1 MKSSHLVIF
10 STSGKVITK
19 FNVLPCISSSETLF
33 LDRGQGSNT
42 NHLDQFICVS
52 GSTYR
57 FQSLYQIN
65 RKDLNK
71 GKCVKA
77 DDNAGNI
84 HIRTG

>member
-1 MKSSHLVIF
+1 MTDNSSVIWYDIF
-10 STSGKVITK
+10 QLISVQEFCGKLLLKPSLRFCNNLIVH
-19 FNVLPCISSSETLF
+19 FN
-33 LDRGQGSNT
+33 
-42 NHLDQFICVS
+42 QFFCVS

-71 GKCVKA
+71 GKCIKA

-84 HIRTG
+84 YMRTG